1 MDYIVYSVGSAEIPL
16 LRVQRRLRR
25 GPAIISTQKTC
36 FLLST
41 LASLILVSGFRLFSS
56 DTRRR
61 VAPPASSP
69 WSSKAARVGK
79 PSLPVLLLWLA
90 TSVSGWAQGSP
101 ATIRVGAF
109 PNITH
114 AQAMVGKANGWFDKA
129 MGSQVKIQW
138 TSFNAGP
145 SAIEALFAGAI
156 DMTYV
161 GPNPAINGYVRSNG
175 EALRVVAGAASGGAS
190 LVVRNDSG
198 IRKPEDFHGKRVASP
213 QFGNTQDVALRNWLK
228 KNGMKTTDK
237 GGDVQIVPMA
247 NPDQLTLFL
256 KKELDAAWA
265 PEPWATRLIHEGN
278 GRLLVDERTLW
289 PDGQFVIGLL
299 VVNTKFLKA
308 HPDLVKNWIRA
319 HVDLTDWINGH
330 QPEAKKLLNQQIQA
344 ETGKALPSVVLD
356 EAFSRMQVTF
366 DPLHSALTT
375 AAQQAFDDGF
385 LGRQMPDLSH
395 LYDLTLLNQVLA
407 EKGRKAIP

>member
-1 MDYIVYSVGSAEIPL
+1 VNSRSL
-16 LRVQRRLRR
+16 L
-25 GPAIISTQKTC
+25 
-36 FLLST
+36 
-41 LASLILVSGFRLFSS
+41 
-56 DTRRR
+56 
-61 VAPPASSP
+61 
-69 WSSKAARVGK
+69 AA
-79 PSLPVLLLWLA
+79 LLWLT
-90 TSVSGWAQGSP
+90 TSLPGWAQGP
-101 ATIRVGAF
+101 VNTIRVGAF

-114 AQAMVGKANGWFDKA
+114 AQAMVGKANGWFEKA
-129 MGSQVKIQW
+129 MGPQVKIQW

-175 EALRVVAGAASGGAS
+175 EALRVVSGAASGGAS
-190 LVVRNDSG
+190 LIVRNDSS
-198 IRKPEDFHGKRVASP
+198 INKPEDFHGKRVASP

-228 KNGMKTTDK
+228 NHGMKSNDK

-256 KKELDAAWA
+256 KKDLDAAWA

-278 GRLLVDERTLW
+278 GRLFVDERTLW
-289 PDGQFVIGLL
+289 PNGQFVIGLL

-319 HVDLTDWINGH
+319 NVDLSDWINAH
-330 QPEAKKLLNQQIQA
+330 QPEAKKLLNQQILA
-344 ETGKALPSVVLD
+344 ETGKALPSAVLD
-356 EAFSRMQVTF
+356 EAFSRMQVTY
-366 DPLHSALTT
+366 DPLHSALNT

-385 LGRQMPDLSH
+385 LGRQMPDLSR
-395 LYDLTLLNQVLA
+395 LYDLSFLNQVLA
-407 EKGRKAIP
+407 EKGRKAMQ